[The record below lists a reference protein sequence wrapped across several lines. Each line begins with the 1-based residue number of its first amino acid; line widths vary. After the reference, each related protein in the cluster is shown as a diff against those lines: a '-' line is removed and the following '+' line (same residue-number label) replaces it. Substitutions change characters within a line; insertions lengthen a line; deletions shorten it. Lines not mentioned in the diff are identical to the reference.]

1 MSHGDDGK
9 GRSDADAAPEEGPGA
24 GRRHPADE
32 TVRSESLP
40 DALRC
45 PHCGEED
52 SEQFSSFGSAV
63 SVSQYYCR
71 SCRTVF
77 EAFKWR

>member
-1 MSHGDDGK
+1 MDRGEDDDV
-9 GRSDADAAPEEGPGA
+9 SDHEGA
-24 GRRHPADE
+24 GTSDGAGDGRHPADE

-40 DALRC
+40 ETVRC